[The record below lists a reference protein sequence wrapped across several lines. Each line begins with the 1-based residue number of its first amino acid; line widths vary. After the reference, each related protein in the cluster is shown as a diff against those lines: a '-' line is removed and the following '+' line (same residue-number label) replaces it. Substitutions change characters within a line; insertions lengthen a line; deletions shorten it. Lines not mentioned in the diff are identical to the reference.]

1 MDPDPATAFP
11 LWNYIVFMVLCL
23 IGSAYFSATE
33 TAFSSLNKT
42 RLKAMAE
49 GGDKRAE
56 KTLRIAEKYDRLI
69 STILIGNNIVNILIS
84 SLGTVLFLHYAPKN
98 GATISTVIVTVA
110 VLIFGEITP
119 KSIAK
124 DIPEKFAMFSTPLL
138 QLFIWVLM
146 PLNVV
151 FSGWKKLISKLFKL
165 EEDTKMSQE
174 ELLMLVEEGLQEG
187 GIDEDEG
194 DLLKN
199 AIEFSERK
207 AEDIL
212 THRTDLIALNIETDK
227 KEISKQFYES
237 QFSRLLLY
245 EESIDNIVG
254 FIHQKD
260 FYTENGITERDVKD
274 IMGTPIYIQQSERI
288 NDILQDLQKNKTHIA
303 VVLDEYGGTFGIVT
317 MEDILEELV
326 GEIWDEHDEVI
337 EEYRQQGEDTWIVD
351 CTVNL
356 EDFCEY
362 FDFEL
367 AEEAESLSLGGW
379 VMERLEKVPEVGD
392 TFEYDRLK
400 ITVTETDFHRVDF
413 VEVICPP
420 KPEDEEE

>member
-1 MDPDPATAFP
+1 MDPFP
-11 LWNYIVFMVLCL
+11 LWNYILFMALCL

-33 TAFSSLNKT
+33 TAFSTVNKT
-42 RLKAMAE
+42 RLKMLAE
-49 GGDKRAE
+49 NGNKRAE
-56 KTLRIAEKYDRLI
+56 KTLKIAEKYDRLI
-69 STILIGNNIVNILIS
+69 STILIGNNIVNILLS
-84 SLGTVLFLHYAPKN
+84 SLGTVLFLYYSPKN
-98 GATISTVIVTVA
+98 GATISTVVVTVA

-124 DIPEKFAMFSTPLL
+124 DVPEKFAMFSAPLL
-138 QLFIWVLM
+138 QFFIWLLL
-146 PLNVV
+146 PLNMV
-151 FSGWKKLISKLFKL
+151 FSGWKKLLSKLFKL
-165 EEDTKMSQE
+165 EEDTKMSPE
-174 ELLMLVEEGLQEG
+174 ELLMLVEEVQQEG

-212 THRTDLIALNIETDK
+212 THRTDLIAVELHTDK
-227 KEISKQFYES
+227 KEISKLFYEN
-237 QFSRLLLY
+237 QFSRLLVY
-245 EESIDNIVG
+245 EDTIDNIVG

-260 FYTENGITERDVKD
+260 FYTENGITEKSMEE
-274 IMGTPIYIQQSERI
+274 IMGKPIYIQQSARI
-288 NDILQDLQKNKTHIA
+288 NDILQELQKNKTHVA

-351 CTVNL
+351 CSVNL
-356 EDFCEY
+356 QDFCERFE
-362 FDFEL
+362 FDL
-367 AEEAESLSLGGW
+367 AEQAESLSLGGW

-400 ITVTETDFHRVDF
+400 ITVTKTDFYRVEF
-413 VEVICPP
+413 VEVICLP
-420 KPEDEEE
+420 KAENEE

>member
-11 LWNYIVFMVLCL
+11 VWNYILFMVCCL

-49 GGDKRAE
+49 NGNIRAE
-56 KTLRIAEKYDRLI
+56 KTLKVAEKYDRLI
-69 STILIGNNIVNILIS
+69 STILVGNNIVNILLS
-84 SLGTVLFLHYAPKN
+84 SLGTVLFLHYSPKN
-98 GATISTVIVTVA
+98 GATISTVVVTVA

-124 DIPEKFAMFSTPLL
+124 DIPEKFAMFSAPLL
-138 QLFIWVLM
+138 QLLIWLLM
-146 PLNVV
+146 PLNIL
-151 FSGWKKLISKLFKL
+151 FSGWKKLIAKFFKL
-165 EEDTKMSQE
+165 EEDTKMSPE
-174 ELLMLVEEGLQEG
+174 ELLMLVEEVQQEG

-212 THRTDLIALNIETDK
+212 THRTDLIAVEIHTDK
-227 KEISKQFYES
+227 KEISKRFYEN
-237 QFSRLLLY
+237 QFSRLLVY
-245 EESIDNIVG
+245 EEHIDNIVG

-260 FYTENGITERDVKD
+260 FYTEKGITEKSVED
-274 IMGTPIYIQQSERI
+274 ILGKPIYIQQSARI
-288 NDILQDLQKNKTHIA
+288 NDILQELQKNKTHIA

-326 GEIWDEHDEVI
+326 GEIWDEHDEVV
-337 EEYRQQGEDTWIVD
+337 EEYRRQGEDCWIVD
-351 CTVNL
+351 CSVNL
-356 EDFCEY
+356 QDFCEQFE
-362 FDFEL
+362 FDL

-413 VEVICPP
+413 VEVICPA
-420 KPEDEEE
+420 KEETEE